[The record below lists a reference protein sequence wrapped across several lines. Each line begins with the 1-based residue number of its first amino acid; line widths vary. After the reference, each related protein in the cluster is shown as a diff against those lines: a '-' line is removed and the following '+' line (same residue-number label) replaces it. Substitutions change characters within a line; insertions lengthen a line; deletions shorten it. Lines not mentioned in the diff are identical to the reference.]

1 MKICP
6 RCGNQNPDL
15 NNFCNF
21 CGQPLPA
28 VQQPQPQQP
37 WEPQQPPKKGIRKG
51 VLILLLVIGFIVVAL
66 ITTIIVILI
75 RTGGSPKP
83 SESYRPS
90 HASRDRDEDED
101 EDEDEEDEEE
111 EEEKDDKKTSS
122 SAETKE
128 EEKKAKKT
136 YVIEVDSL
144 GVETTRYTYDVLG
157 RTTRV
162 EYADMPDGYA
172 NSWTTYQYGALGK
185 RSRRDNS
192 DGSYVEYDLEGREIL
207 SADAYGNVAETTYD
221 ENGNMIESI
230 GPSSH
235 HYMEYDAQGRP
246 TKETVNTRLAD
257 GTETLQIEATYEY
270 SEDGLYKA
278 MTTYNVETGV
288 TRLTTEWRYDEAGNE
303 IYCHIYSRSGE
314 NDMITETEYDE
325 DGKIL
330 WTQNLTVDGTVTNRV
345 DYIYDEYG
353 NLIQTVN
360 GGTGVLDGTVTYTN
374 ELDENGR
381 ILLVT
386 RHEVNP
392 GTNPPIDATW
402 VTDVYEY
409 TDRGDV
415 RYHYEYT
422 VGVDLSTDPYS
433 FIDEYTEKGKEYFT
447 RVTIYVYDYDNL
459 DPASLIPE
467 QKY

>member
-28 VQQPQPQQP
+28 VQQPQQQQSTQQPQQP
-37 WEPQQPPKKGIRKG
+37 WQSQQPQSTQQPWQPTQPAQQPSKKGIRKG
-51 VLILLLVIGFIVVAL
+51 VLILLLVTGFIVVAL

-83 SESYRPS
+83 SESSRPS

-257 GTETLQIEATYEY
+257 GKT
-270 SEDGLYKA
+270 S
-278 MTTYNVETGV
+278 VTGSQKSM
-288 TRLTTEWRYDEAGNE
+288 N
-303 IYCHIYSRSGE
+303 
-314 NDMITETEYDE
+314 
-325 DGKIL
+325 
-330 WTQNLTVDGTVTNRV
+330 TVR
-345 DYIYDEYG
+345 
-353 NLIQTVN
+353 
-360 GGTGVLDGTVTYTN
+360 TGCIK
-374 ELDENGR
+374 R
-381 ILLVT
+381 
-386 RHEVNP
+386 
-392 GTNPPIDATW
+392 
-402 VTDVYEY
+402 
-409 TDRGDV
+409 
-415 RYHYEYT
+415 
-422 VGVDLSTDPYS
+422 
-433 FIDEYTEKGKEYFT
+433 
-447 RVTIYVYDYDNL
+447 
-459 DPASLIPE
+459 
-467 QKY
+467 